1 MNDGLNITQ
10 KKERRS
16 FGTSGHEEK
25 NRVSRMVPRIGMTI
39 DETADYTGI
48 GRTTLRHLI
57 RSGKIPTL
65 KIGRKTIIRINSL
78 APVFYAAMLGL
89 LALTILIA
97 PDIKGSHS
105 WLVIGPLRLQP
116 AEFAKVTTALFLA

>member
-1 MNDGLNITQ
+1 MNDGLNVTQ
-10 KKERRS
+10 KKERQS

-65 KIGRKTIIRINSL
+65 KIGRTIIRVDTMEYFLKINE
-78 APVFYAAMLGL
+78 GL
-89 LALTILIA
+89 NLLDNDEVRAV
-97 PDIKGSHS
+97 K
-105 WLVIGPLRLQP
+105 
-116 AEFAKVTTALFLA
+116 

>member
-1 MNDGLNITQ
+1 MNDGLNVTQ
-10 KKERRS
+10 KKERQS

-57 RSGKIPTL
+57 R
-65 KIGRKTIIRINSL
+65 IRE
-78 APVFYAAMLGL
+78 P
-89 LALTILIA
+89 
-97 PDIKGSHS
+97 
-105 WLVIGPLRLQP
+105 
-116 AEFAKVTTALFLA
+116 